1 LRQMRL
7 FVAINFPEKV
17 KKRIGLLIKELRKFP
32 SDAKWVDDTN
42 LHLTVQ
48 FLGNVPE
55 AQIPAVV
62 EALNCSV
69 AGINPFGLELGGVG
83 VFQSI
88 ERPRVFWM
96 GVSGETAV
104 LSRLHRQVQEGF
116 SRLGFEPERRRFSPH
131 LTLARLR
138 SPVGFSA
145 LLERAE
151 KIVGGYGKFDSVNV
165 TSIELMLSELS
176 SQGPK
181 YFVLSRAPLSGSTLS
196 PNN

>member
-17 KKRIGLLIKELRKFP
+17 KKRIGLLIKELRKLP
-32 SDAKWVDDTN
+32 SDAKWVDDAN
-42 LHLTVQ
+42 LHLTLQ

-55 AQIPAVV
+55 TQVPSIV
-62 EALNCSV
+62 EALNRSV
-69 AGINPFGLELGGVG
+69 TGISPFRLDLGGVG

-96 GVSGETAV
+96 GVSGETNV

-116 SRLGFEPERRRFSPH
+116 GRLGFEPERRRFSPH

-138 SPVGFSA
+138 SPLGFSA

-151 KIVGGYGKFDSVNV
+151 KIAGDYGKFDSVNV
-165 TSIELMLSELS
+165 ASIELMLSELS

-181 YFVLSRAPLSGSTLS
+181 YFVLSRVSLPGLTLS
-196 PNN
+196 